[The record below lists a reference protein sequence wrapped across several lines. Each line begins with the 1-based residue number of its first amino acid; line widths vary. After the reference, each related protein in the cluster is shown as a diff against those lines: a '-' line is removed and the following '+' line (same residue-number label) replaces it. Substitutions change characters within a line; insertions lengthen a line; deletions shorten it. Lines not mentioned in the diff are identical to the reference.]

1 MKLLE
6 KFNDGLCVV
15 LRAACLVLVIV
26 FTCLV
31 IFQVLARNYILI
43 SVPWT
48 DEVAIIF
55 FVWAVMMGSAVGVR
69 KRVHYLVDLFPASY
83 VRVNAVMDLAAG
95 LLMFLII
102 TVLLWGGVVYFKMG
116 LSRNF
121 NSIIITMAWLFICLP
136 ISTVCMLLFTLENF
150 LTDIG
155 RLKKAFAKGGSQ

>member
-1 MKLLE
+1 VKLLT
-6 KFNDGLCVV
+6 KINNALCVV
-15 LRAACLVLVIV
+15 LRAACLFLVIV

-55 FVWAVMMGSAVGVR
+55 FVWAVMLGSAVGVR
-69 KRVHYLVDLFPASY
+69 KRVHYIVDLFPASY
-83 VRVNAVMDLAAG
+83 IRVNTLMDLAAG

-121 NSIIITMAWLFICLP
+121 NSVIITMAWLFICLP
-136 ISTVCMLLFTLENF
+136 VSTVCMLLFTLEN
-150 LTDIG
+150 LITDIG
-155 RLKKAFAKGGSQ
+155 RLKKAFAQGGSQ